1 MPIVS
6 VEEAVREIKS
16 GRMVIIVDDED
27 RENEGDLAMAAEMVT
42 PRAINFMATIGR
54 GLICV
59 PMTADRL
66 EELRLPMMV
75 QKNTA
80 QLGTGFTVS
89 VDAIRGAT
97 TGISAHD
104 RALTIKALVDPGTLP
119 GDLARPGHIFPLR
132 YLEGGVLVRA
142 GQTEAIVDLARL
154 ARLHPAGVICEIMAE
169 DGSMARMPQLEQIA
183 ADHDLSIVSVADI
196 IAYRRTNERLIEK
209 IAEARLPTV
218 YGEFTA
224 VSYQSTVD
232 RDEHLALVKGNVNSG
247 DPVVVRV
254 HSECLTGD
262 VFGSTRCDCGEQAAR
277 ALQTIQDEGRG
288 VFLYMRQEG
297 RGIGIHNK
305 LRAYSLQDD
314 GMDTVDANI
323 HLGFAPDLRHYGV
336 GAQIL
341 SELGVRKLRL
351 LTNNPKKVIGLESFG
366 LKLVER
372 MPLVVPPNPDNARY
386 LESKRARMGHL
397 LDRPDNVV
405 DIGE

>member
-1 MPIVS
+1 MPLSS
-6 VEEAVREIKS
+6 VEEAIREIKA
-16 GRMVIIVDDED
+16 GRMVVIVDDED
-27 RENEGDLAMAAEMVT
+27 RENEGDLAMAAEMVS
-42 PRAINFMATIGR
+42 PQAINFMATYGR

-59 PMTADRL
+59 PLTVDRL

-80 QLGTGFTVS
+80 QLGTAFTVS
-89 VDAIRGAT
+89 VDVIKGAT

-104 RALTIKALVDPGTLP
+104 RAATVKALVNPHTLP
-119 GDLARPGHIFPLR
+119 GDLARPGHVFPLR
-132 YLEGGVLVRA
+132 YLEGGVLVRT

-169 DGSMARMPQLEQIA
+169 DGSMARMPQLEELA
-183 ADHDLSIVSVADI
+183 AAHDLKIVSVADI
-196 IAYRRTNERLIEK
+196 IAYRRANEKLIEK

-218 YGEFTA
+218 YGEFAA

-232 RDEHLALVKGNVNSG
+232 RDEHVALVKGSVSTG

-262 VFGSTRCDCGEQAAR
+262 VFGSTRCDCGEQAAL
-277 ALQTIQDEGRG
+277 ALQTIQREGRG

-341 SELGVRKLRL
+341 SDLGVRKIRL
-351 LTNNPKKVIGLESFG
+351 LTNNPKKLIGLESFG
-366 LKLVER
+366 LELVER
-372 MPLVVPPNPDNARY
+372 MPLVVPANPDNVRY
-386 LESKRARMGHL
+386 LESKRAKMGHL
-397 LDRPDNVV
+397 LGRPDNA
-405 DIGE
+405 IGE